1 MLQHDC
7 GRQVS
12 RVWHQDGCCCSDSLH
27 LQIITVISIMI
38 GPSWVL
44 LCSDSAHCDRGKP
57 EPAEP
62 YQVEPTSLAVAG
74 RRYVLLPPKIQHYYY
89 YNTLLTSIRHVFLF
103 WLLLHGAPSS
113 SSQQQQQQ
121 CLFPFQSNVSPGRQ
135 WRCLQASQ

>member
-12 RVWHQDGCCCSDSLH
+12 RVWHHQDGCCCSASLH
-27 LQIITVISIMI
+27 LQIITVISMMI

-62 YQVEPTSLAVAG
+62 YQVEPTSMAVAD
-74 RRYVLLPPKIQHYYY
+74 RRSCFIAVQD
-89 YNTLLTSIRHVFLF
+89 TLL
-103 WLLLHGAPSS
+103 LLLQHIIDINKTCFSFLAPFAWCSIIIFS
-113 SSQQQQQQ
+113 AAAAAA
-121 CLFPFQSNVSPGRQ
+121 FVSIPIKRFS
-135 WRCLQASQ
+135 W